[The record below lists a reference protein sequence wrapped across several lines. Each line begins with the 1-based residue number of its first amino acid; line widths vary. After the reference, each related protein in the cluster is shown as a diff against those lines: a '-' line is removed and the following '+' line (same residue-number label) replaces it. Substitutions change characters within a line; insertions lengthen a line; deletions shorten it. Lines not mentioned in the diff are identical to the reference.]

1 LLIILSKS
9 PAAKN
14 YDSILEIA
22 AKLARKGERIAVLH
36 IQEACMATT
45 SSEHC
50 GRLLKNK
57 MDVYALK
64 ADVEARGLTEKLC
77 PDVKTIDYRQ
87 LVSLLMSDH
96 NKTVSWTS

>member
-9 PAAKN
+9 PAAKK

-22 AKLARKGERIAVLH
+22 AKLAEKGERIAVLH
-36 IQEACMATT
+36 IQEACIATT

-64 ADVEARGLTEKLC
+64 AEVETRELMEKLC
-77 PDVKTIDYRQ
+77 PNVKTIDYGQ
-87 LVSLLMSDH
+87 WVNLLMTDH